1 MADESEDTEQI
12 EQTETEEK
20 VFDYLSVVKMFLGI
34 DTEDKDM
41 ELSVYIELTKR
52 SVLNYCNI
60 SELPSALD
68 YTVCQ
73 MTADTYPDIT
83 QSRIT
88 GDVAGNVSSISEDGR
103 SVSFSSG
110 TEFKTAVED
119 KISRTTE
126 LNRYKK
132 LYRLE

>member
-1 MADESEDTEQI
+1 MADGIEDTEI
-12 EQTETEEK
+12 EEKDFDYLGVVKTFLGITTEEK
-20 VFDYLSVVKMFLGI
+20 DG
-34 DTEDKDM
+34 
-41 ELSVYIELTKR
+41 ELSVYVELTKR
-52 SVLNYCNI
+52 SVLNYCNL
-60 SELPSALD
+60 SSLPSALD
-68 YTVCQ
+68 FTVCQ
-73 MTADTYPDIT
+73 MTADTYRDIT

-132 LYRLE
+132 LYRLD

>member
-20 VFDYLSVVKMFLGI
+20 TFDYLSVVKMFLGI

-52 SVLNYCNI
+52 SILNYCNI

-73 MTADTYPDIT
+73 ITADTYRDIT

>member
-20 VFDYLSVVKMFLGI
+20 AFDYLSVVKMFLGI

-52 SVLNYCNI
+52 SILNYCNI

-73 MTADTYPDIT
+73 MIADTYRDIT

-119 KISRTTE
+119 KIARTTE